1 MKQDTLEG
9 KAKTKNG
16 VKRLCFS
23 IICILLEVIFIITIV
38 TRLNEYAEIIN
49 LFTRILSGILVL
61 GLYASNKTS
70 SMKMP
75 WVILILIFPIMGVG
89 LYLLIG
95 LNGGTHK
102 MRERYAE
109 IDSKLLPMLPDSQE
123 CLSRIKRNNSESRKY
138 SKLHTKKFAVSNLSE
153 YGYCVF

>member
-89 LYLLIG
+89 
-95 LNGGTHK
+95 
-102 MRERYAE
+102 RA
-109 IDSKLLPMLPDSQE
+109 
-123 CLSRIKRNNSESRKY
+123 KY
-138 SKLHTKKFAVSNLSE
+138 TAKWGVQIAGMIFQTRFSI
-153 YGYCVF
+153 